1 MGVAKAKKMPKKTL
15 TQKIN
20 RYGPTKENTL
30 LKIEDLNKGLD
41 WVDDI
46 AGQSYTAFTYF
57 RESMESTDQELFNAV
72 VTPYNLTDEQEKKEI
87 VRHYRALLRTLREKL
102 KKGDRELLR
111 TAFEM
116 AADAH
121 KTMRRKSGEPYI
133 LHPIAVA
140 MIAADEIGLGVRS
153 TICALLHDTVEDTDI
168 TLEDIKREFGNEI
181 AKIVDGLTKI
191 ATVMD
196 TNSSQQAENFKKIL
210 LTLTDDPRVILIKL
224 ADRLHNMRTM
234 DSMKQEKQLKIASE
248 TIWVYA
254 PLAHRMGLY
263 NIKTELEDLS
273 MKYLEPDKY
282 HEIARKLAD
291 TKRERTKYINE
302 FIKPLKEKL
311 SHSGLQFDMYGR
323 PKSIHS
329 IWNKIKKKGVSF
341 EEVYDLF
348 AIRIILDVP
357 LEKEK
362 EECWK
367 VYSMVTD
374 EYLPSPER
382 LRDWLSNPKSNGYEA
397 LHTTVMGPQGKWV
410 EVQIRSKRMNE
421 IAEKGLAAHF
431 KYKEG
436 TQSEDRFDKWFIQ
449 IREAL
454 GNQEEESIDF
464 LQDFKT
470 SFLAEE
476 IYVYTPKGEVKM
488 LPVNSSALDF
498 AFYIHTA
505 IGSKCIGAKVNHKL
519 VPISHKLRSGDQIE
533 IITSNKQKPS
543 EDWLNNVVTAKA
555 KNSIKDA
562 LREEKKIISEEGK
575 YTAQRKLEGIGAAY
589 NPYNLDQLV
598 NFYKLPSQLDLLYK
612 IATKSIDLKELKTFQ
627 VIGDK
632 IEAPKPVVVAPDPN
646 AEVNTYKPLPKK
658 GDSELIIFGESSD
671 KIKYNLAKCCNP
683 IPGDDVFGFVS
694 TGKGLIIHRTSC
706 PNATQL
712 LANYGH
718 RVVKT
723 KWAKN
728 KEISFLTGLRIIGLD
743 DVGVVNKITT
753 IISGDL
759 KINIAA
765 LTIESKDGM
774 FEGTIKV
781 FVHDKDELEEL
792 VSRIQSL
799 HGIQKVIRFDTEL
812 V

>member
-1 MGVAKAKKMPKKTL
+1 MEYTETDITPV
-15 TQKIN
+15 IV
-20 RYGPTKENTL
+20 
-30 LKIEDLNKGLD
+30 NK
-41 WVDDI
+41 
-46 AGQSYTAFTYF
+46 
-57 RESMESTDQELFNAV
+57 
-72 VTPYNLTDEQEKKEI
+72 YNLDVEQEKKEI
-87 VRHYRALLRTLREKL
+87 VRQYRALSRALRPKI
-102 KKGDRELLR
+102 KKGDKELLR

-116 AADAH
+116 ATNAH

-133 LHPIAVA
+133 FHPIAVA
-140 MIAADEIGLGVRS
+140 MICVEEIGLGVRS

-168 TLEDIKREFGNEI
+168 TLDDIKNEFGNEI

-191 ATVMD
+191 STVMD

-224 ADRLHNMRTM
+224 ADRLHNMRTL
-234 DSMKQEKQLKIASE
+234 DSMKQEKQLKISSE

-263 NIKTELEDLS
+263 IIKTELEDLS
-273 MKYLEPDKY
+273 MKYLESDTYK
-282 HEIARKLAD
+282 EIAKKLAE

-302 FIKPLKEKL
+302 FVRPLKEKL
-311 SHSGLQFDMYGR
+311 ASTGIDFEIYGR

-348 AIRIILDVP
+348 AIRVILDAP
-357 LEKEK
+357 IEKEK

-367 VYSMVTD
+367 VYSLITD

-410 EVQIRSKRMNE
+410 EVQIRTKRMNE

-436 TQSEDRFDKWFIQ
+436 NQNEDRFDKWFMQ

-454 GNQEEESIDF
+454 GNQDEGGIDF

-476 IYVYTPKGEVKM
+476 IYVYTPKGDVKM
-488 LPVNSSALDF
+488 LPTNSSALDF

-543 EDWLNNVVTAKA
+543 EDWLNSVVTAKA

-562 LREEKKIISEEGK
+562 LREEKKIIAEEGK
-575 YTAQRKLEGIGAAY
+575 YTLQRKLEGIGAVY
-589 NPYNLDQLV
+589 NPFNIDQV
-598 NFYKLPSQLDLLYK
+598 MNYYKLHSQLDLLYR
-612 IATKSIDLKELKTFQ
+612 IATKNIDLKELKLFQ
-627 VIGDK
+627 VLGDK
-632 IEAPKPVVVAPDPN
+632 IEPPKPIQVIVEPTG
-646 AEVNTYKPLPKK
+646 EINTNKPLSKK
-658 GDSELIIFGESSD
+658 DSELIIFGESSD
-671 KIKYNLAKCCNP
+671 QIKYNLAKCCNP

-694 TGKGLIIHRTSC
+694 TGKGLIIHRTTC

-728 KEISFLTGLRIIGLD
+728 KEISFLTGLSIIGMD
-743 DVGVVNKITT
+743 DVGVVNKITN
-753 IISGDL
+753 IISGEL

-765 LTIESKDGM
+765 LTIESKEGL

-781 FVHDKDELEEL
+781 YVHDKEELEEL
-792 VSRIQSL
+792 VDRIKSL
-799 HGIQKVIRFDTEL
+799 NGIQQVNRFDAEAI
-812 V
+812 

>member
-1 MGVAKAKKMPKKTL
+1 MSQEQNLMNDLPLPKYTL
-15 TQKIN
+15 
-20 RYGPTKENTL
+20 
-30 LKIEDLNKGLD
+30 D
-41 WVDDI
+41 
-46 AGQSYTAFTYF
+46 A
-57 RESMESTDQELFNAV
+57 
-72 VTPYNLTDEQEKKEI
+72 EQEKKEI
-87 VRHYRALLRTLREKL
+87 LRNYRSLLKGLRPKL
-102 KKGDRELLR
+102 KKGDKEMVR

-116 AADAH
+116 SADAH

-140 MIAADEIGLGVRS
+140 MICVEEIGLGVRS

-168 TLEDIKREFGNEI
+168 SLEDVEREFGSEI

-191 ATVMD
+191 SSVMD
-196 TNSSQQAENFKKIL
+196 TNTSQQAENFKKIL

-224 ADRLHNMRTM
+224 ADRLHNMRTL
-234 DSMKQEKQLKIASE
+234 DYMKREKQLKIASE
-248 TIWVYA
+248 TVWVYA

-273 MKYLEPDKY
+273 MKYMEPEAYKD
-282 HEIARKLAD
+282 IAKKLAE
-291 TKRERTKYINE
+291 TKRERSRYINE
-302 FIKPLKEKL
+302 FIRPIKDKL
-311 SHSGLQFDMYGR
+311 NVSGFDFEIHGR

-341 EEVYDLF
+341 SEVYDLF
-348 AIRIILDVP
+348 AIRIILNSAP
-357 LEKEK
+357 EKEK

-367 VYSMVTD
+367 VYSIITD
-374 EYLPSPER
+374 EYNPSPER

-410 EVQIRSKRMNE
+410 EIQIRTKRMNE

-436 TQSEDRFDKWFIQ
+436 NTEEDRFDKWFGQ
-449 IREAL
+449 IREVL
-454 GNQEEESIDF
+454 SQDDTDSVNF
-464 LQDFKT
+464 LHDFKT

-488 LPVNSSALDF
+488 LPTGSTALDF
-498 AFYIHTA
+498 AFSIHSA
-505 IGSKCIGAKVNHKL
+505 IGSKCIGAKVHHKL

-533 IITSNKQKPS
+533 IITSNKQKPH
-543 EDWLNNVVTAKA
+543 EDWLSIVVTAKA
-555 KNSIKDA
+555 KSKIKDA
-562 LREEKKIISEEGK
+562 LKEEKRKIADDGK
-575 YTAQRKLEGIGAAY
+575 YVLQKKLESLGAAY
-589 NPYNLDQLV
+589 NTGNIDEVAQ
-598 NFYKLPSQLDLLYK
+598 FYKLNSHLDLFYQ
-612 IATKSIDLKELKTFQ
+612 IATKAIDLRELKEFQ
-627 VIGDK
+627 VLGDRL
-632 IEAPKPVVVAPDPN
+632 EHPKPKVVISELNDEQHSNVK
-646 AEVNTYKPLPKK
+646 TYSKK
-658 GDSELIIFGESSD
+658 ESELIIFGESSD
-671 KIKYNLAKCCNP
+671 KIQYALAKCCNP

-694 TGKGLIIHRTSC
+694 TGKGLIIHRTTC

-728 KEISFLTGLRIIGLD
+728 KEISFLTGLKIIGMD
-743 DVGVVNKITT
+743 DVGVIHKITN

-759 KINIAA
+759 KINIAG
-765 LTIESKDGM
+765 LTIESGEGI

-781 FVHDKDELEEL
+781 FVHDKEELEAL
-792 VSRIQSL
+792 VDRLKSL
-799 HGIQKVIRFDTEL
+799 HGIQRVDRFDAEEIA
-812 V
+812 